1 MPRNG
6 AIDQET
12 LNVFAQ
18 KNVYWWVNEKNIVNL
33 GADLDTMLVFIL
45 AKHTKYVEDLAREEL
60 GVTDEDFRRA
70 LQKAAPGVFMWKGH
84 WEEVNKRFG
93 FEPSLPFPELDWKDI
108 DVKMS
113 GDTQ

>member
-1 MPRNG
+1 MPGNG

-12 LNVFAQ
+12 LNAFAQ
-18 KNVYWWVNEKNIVNL
+18 KNVYWWGKERTNT
-33 GADLDTMLVFIL
+33 DLDSMLVFIL
-45 AKHTKYVEDLAREEL
+45 AKHTEHVEDLARKEL

-93 FEPSLPFPELDWKDI
+93 FDPPLPFPELDWKDI
-108 DVKMS
+108 DVDEILSRKQ
-113 GDTQ
+113 GD